1 MQTRIWTALGLAGG
15 AAEFSQPVS
24 MDGANA
30 LSLTITVFN
39 GALASAGVEV
49 FESNDLEN
57 WKSKGSTFASQ
68 AVGSAMTISGF
79 GSIASS
85 FVRFKVTAG
94 GSATV
99 LAMTVNTA
107 QL

>member
-1 MQTRIWTALGLAGG
+1 MQTQIWTALGLAAG
-15 AAEFSQPVS
+15 AVEFSQPVS

-30 LSLTITVFN
+30 LSLTITVFS
-39 GALASAGVEV
+39 GALAAAGVEV

-68 AVGSAMTISGF
+68 VVGSNMTITGF
-79 GSIASS
+79 GSIASAY
-85 FVRFKVTAG
+85 VRFKVTAG
-94 GSATV
+94 ASATV
-99 LAMTVNTA
+99 LAMSINAA

>member
-1 MQTRIWTALGLAGG
+1 MQTQIWTALGLA
-15 AAEFSQPVS
+15 ASAVEFSQPVS
-24 MDGANA
+24 MSGSNA
-30 LSLTITVFN
+30 LSLTITVFA
-39 GALASAGVEV
+39 GALAAAGVEV

-79 GSIASS
+79 GSIASAY
-85 FVRFKVTAG
+85 VRFKATAG

-99 LAMTVNTA
+99 LSMSIKTA
-107 QL
+107 FL